1 MRTGEEAPPV
11 TNPLIRVD
19 ERGENLWLAV
29 EEHTLRAPAL
39 LCGCFT
45 ATWAVKVQASPLLL
59 LLWRVMLSCWC
70 RLCHPLLQAEAAVL
84 ARMSDSELFI
94 QLLLLVPFCLE
105 QAEDQS

>member
-1 MRTGEEAPPV
+1 M
-11 TNPLIRVD
+11 
-19 ERGENLWLAV
+19 
-29 EEHTLRAPAL
+29 LRAPAL

-45 ATWAVKVQASPLLL
+45 ATGAVKVEASPLLL
-59 LLWRVMLSCWC
+59 PLWRVMLSCWC

-94 QLLLLVPFCLE
+94 QLLPVPFCLE